1 MKNNSILYLILI
13 SIPVSIGISYL
24 SFKFFGK
31 DIPPSFFGLG
41 FLVCYAI
48 YSTFSKDERD

>member
-1 MKNNSILYLILI
+1 MKNNSILYSILI

-41 FLVCYAI
+41 FLVCYVI